1 MRLPH
6 RRPQREGQRGTGEAF
21 KEQAGLNVSE
31 SELKRRPSS
40 QGYSLFGDWES
51 CCLRWRADM
60 ADEEWSTGGGV
71 EMGVRM
77 TLELSGRCA
86 GPED

>member
-1 MRLPH
+1 
-6 RRPQREGQRGTGEAF
+6 
-21 KEQAGLNVSE
+21 
-31 SELKRRPSS
+31 
-40 QGYSLFGDWES
+40 
-51 CCLRWRADM
+51 M